1 MTLSMVAK
9 DEQNGALGAFG
20 AFGACGYTDI
30 SSYGSIAP
38 HESLRG
44 AVATQTY
51 VNVDNGLRMMAL
63 LGGGDGSFAPIRNMV
78 QSTRARAPERH
89 LRTVTSQSR

>member
-1 MTLSMVAK
+1 MTLSIVAK
-9 DEQNGALGAFG
+9 DEQSG

-30 SSYGSIAP
+30 SGYGSISP

-44 AVATQTY
+44 AMATQTH
-51 VNVDNGLRMMAL
+51 VNVDNGLRMIEL
-63 LGGGDGSFAPIRNMV
+63 LGGGDGGFAPIRNMV
-78 QSTRARAPERH
+78 QSTRARY

>member
-1 MTLSMVAK
+1 MTLSIVAK
-9 DEQNGALGAFG
+9 DEQSGALG

-30 SSYGSIAP
+30 AGYSSIAP

-44 AVATQTY
+44 VVATQTY
-51 VNVDNGLRMMAL
+51 VNVDNGLRMMMEL
-63 LGGGDGSFAPIRNMV
+63 LGGGDGGFAPIRNMV
-78 QSTRARAPERH
+78 QSTRARH